1 VNVLQRCGNN
11 FAMTVV
17 SMAPWIACS
26 VWETQVVLL
35 GENKILCSYMDSHTG
50 ILQDRFL
57 PATTAKVGIVGPA

>member
-26 VWETQVVLL
+26 VWETSCFI
-35 GENKILCSYMDSHTG
+35 GRKKFLCSYIDSHTG

-57 PATTAKVGIVGPA
+57 PATTAKVGIVGPD